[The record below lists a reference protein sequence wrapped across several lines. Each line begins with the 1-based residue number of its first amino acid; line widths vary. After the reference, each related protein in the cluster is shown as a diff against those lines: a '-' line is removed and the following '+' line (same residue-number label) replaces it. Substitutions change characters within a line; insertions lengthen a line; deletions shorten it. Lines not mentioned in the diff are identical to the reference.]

1 MVAIKHS
8 RVFRQIA
15 CDLKQVG
22 VLPLAAVQR
31 DLADGRAAGA
41 DGVHVLVPAGDVLA
55 DEAVGRLDDL
65 RRGAVVLFEE
75 QDLCAGV
82 VRLKVQQHI
91 RAGGAEAVD
100 ALVLVADEKQVPA
113 CTGQQRDD
121 CMLDARGILPRPRRS
136 SDSAPGIRAG
146 SPDPPQDAQGIDHL
160 VVIVHLPGIAQ
171 RLLIGAVERGEA
183 VQPFHSRS
191 NSSLPSI

>member
-1 MVAIKHS
+1 MVTIKHS

-15 CDLKQVG
+15 RDLKQVG

-41 DGVHVLVPAGDVLA
+41 DGLHVLVPAGDVLA
-55 DEAVGRLDDL
+55 DEAVGRPRQS

-91 RAGGAEAVD
+91 RAGGAEAIGD
-100 ALVLVADEKQVPA
+100 LLLVADEKQVPA
-113 CTGQQRDD
+113 CT
-121 CMLDARGILPRPRRS
+121 RPS
-136 SDSAPGIRAG
+136 SETVACWMREVSCA
-146 SPDPPQDAQGIDHL
+146 
-160 VVIVHLPGIAQ
+160 
-171 RLLIGAVERGEA
+171 
-183 VQPFHSRS
+183 
-191 NSSLPSI
+191 SSTQK